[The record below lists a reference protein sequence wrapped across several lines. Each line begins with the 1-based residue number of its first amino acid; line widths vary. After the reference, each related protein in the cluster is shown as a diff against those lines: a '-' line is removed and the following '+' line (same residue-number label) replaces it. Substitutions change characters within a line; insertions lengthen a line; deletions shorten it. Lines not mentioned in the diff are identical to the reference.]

1 MKKPKKLTLAVI
13 GILALFILLLVWWA
27 IRANAKT
34 GGQAASAPPQTSMV
48 DSLSSCAE
56 LAEPQSTV
64 SQAESNSEN
73 NYENESEHSAT
84 ASVSSSVSLP
94 ATSNVPSNDPPPVF
108 ETAQLPSSGQ
118 TVYPNLSTIRQ
129 PTEDV
134 FGVDLPMA
142 QVLYQQHITG
152 NYEDIAYTFDS
163 QEKAYAFLDK
173 FSSVCLEDCGLTVY
187 CKYIT
192 TSSGSATMHISPI
205 SIREYQSL
213 HNLELKIQS
222 IVGQQATQLDV
233 VDRITDWCVA
243 NCTYDYTYQINSAAG
258 VLEQRTGTC
267 QAYTDLLCHTCD
279 LYGMQCQR
287 ISNDSH
293 THMWNRVNIGGTWY
307 YTDIT
312 WSVCYGYNAYPPTTD
327 LWDDHQY

>member
-1 MKKPKKLTLAVI
+1 MKKTKKLLLAVI
-13 GILALFILLLVWWA
+13 GTLALFILLLVWWA
-27 IRANAKT
+27 ISANAKT
-34 GGQAASAPPQTSMV
+34 GCQATSVPPQPSMV
-48 DSLSSCAE
+48 DNPSSCADLVE
-56 LAEPQSTV
+56 LQSTV
-64 SQAESNSEN
+64 SQAESN
-73 NYENESEHSAT
+73 YQNESEHSAT
-84 ASVSSSVSLP
+84 ASVSSSVSIP
-94 ATSNVPSNDPPPVF
+94 ATNNDLPPIF
-108 ETAQLPSSGQ
+108 ETTQPSFSGQ
-118 TVYPNLSTIRQ
+118 TVYPNLSAIRQ
-129 PTEDV
+129 PTEDA
-134 FGVDLPMA
+134 FGADLPMA

-192 TSSGSATMHISPI
+192 TSGGSATMHISPI

-279 LYGMQCQR
+279 LYEMQCQR
-287 ISNDSH
+287 ISND

-312 WSVCYGYNAYPPTTD
+312 WSVCSGYNASPPTTD
-327 LWDDHQY
+327 LWDDDQY